1 MEADRTTLARI
12 NRQYYECLNNRDVP
26 GLLKLWRSDED
37 CTVTLYNNEEAVMK
51 GREEI
56 DSHLDSKF
64 RLAWATNKNAH
75 KQTVSRRAGV
85 EVVLGR
91 RQGAGCHRGVNSII
105 NLD

>member
-37 CTVTLYNNEEAVMK
+37 CTVTLYNNEETVMK

-56 DSHLDSKF
+56 DTHLDSKF

-75 KQTVSRRAGV
+75 KQTVGDEQGRGGSGGAGAVKETVRQAGV
-85 EVVLGR
+85 VGL
-91 RQGAGCHRGVNSII
+91 
-105 NLD
+105 